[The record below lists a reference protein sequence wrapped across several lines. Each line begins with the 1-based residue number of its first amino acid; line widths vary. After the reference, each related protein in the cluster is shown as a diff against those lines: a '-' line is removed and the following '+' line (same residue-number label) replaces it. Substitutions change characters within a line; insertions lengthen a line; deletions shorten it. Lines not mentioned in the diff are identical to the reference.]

1 MRTTKT
7 TSSDL
12 PRALALVLAGAL
24 LSMVAG
30 SLQAEET
37 GATKAPPMQITK
49 EAIASRLG
57 NVDRLITI
65 SSGAQRVEASG
76 NPDALA
82 KQAEARELHAKAK
95 KSFRKGR
102 YAEAT
107 ELLDQATAAIFT
119 AIRSAGAEQENSDKK
134 RHDFEARASSVE
146 VLLEALRRISAEK
159 HQEKRNAS
167 TIAKVETQYAQ
178 AQKLAAAGEMDE
190 ARAVIDDAYA
200 IAKSVLVG
208 LRDGDTVVR
217 TLSFESPAEEYRYE
231 IDRNDTHIMLIT
243 VLLGEKRQSNKGVDT
258 MVTKFMERADVLRK
272 EAEGQAGEGNYEAA
286 VETLDRS
293 TKELV
298 RAIRSAGV
306 YIPG

>member
-1 MRTTKT
+1 MRITKAT
-7 TSSDL
+7 GSDL
-12 PRALALVLAGAL
+12 RRALALVLAGVL

-37 GATKAPPMQITK
+37 GATKAPPMEISK
-49 EAIASRLG
+49 EAVASRLK
-57 NVDRLITI
+57 NLDRLITI

-76 NPDALA
+76 KADALA

-95 KSFRKGR
+95 KSFRKRR

-107 ELLDQATAAIFT
+107 ELLDQATAAMFT
-119 AIRSAGAEQENSDKK
+119 AIRSAGAEQERSDKT
-134 RHDFEARASSVE
+134 RHDFEVRLSNVE
-146 VLLEALRRISAEK
+146 VLLQALRRISVEK
-159 HQEKRNAS
+159 HREKGNAS

-190 ARAVIDDAYA
+190 ARAVIDAAYA
-200 IAKSVLVG
+200 SVKSALLG
-208 LRDGDTVVR
+208 LREGDTVVR
-217 TLSFESPAEEYRYE
+217 TLSFEGPEEEYRYE

-243 VLLGEKRQSNKGVDT
+243 VLLDEKRRSNKGVDT

-272 EAEGQAGEGNYEAA
+272 EAEGQASEGDYEAA